1 MSDTTPPADG
11 LPGIGDLFA
20 MLGLGNPLAS
30 VGKSVEQFKRG
41 VNDFLVAVETFNET
55 MQTINGVAAR
65 VSSLLDDVEAP
76 IRAAVPPL
84 TRTITTADALV
95 QQISGP
101 LEQVAPGIARLAD
114 TLSSPVLTA
123 LPNELGQFLETIS
136 DLGRRLQPLSQM
148 AESAGGLFGGF
159 TNPLASMFGGGRSTG
174 AAAPT
179 AVPMATTAGEPD
191 GAHALGSVWTAIWN
205 LSVRL

>member
-20 MLGLGNPLAS
+20 MFGLGNPLAS
-30 VGKSVEQFKRG
+30 VAKSVEQFKRG

-84 TRTITTADALV
+84 IRTVTTADALV
-95 QQISGP
+95 RQISGP
-101 LEQVAPGIARLAD
+101 IEQVAPGIARLAD
-114 TLSSPVLTA
+114 TLASPVLTA
-123 LPNELGQFLETIS
+123 LPTELGQFLETIS

-159 TNPLASMFGGGRSTG
+159 ANPLASMFSAGRSS
-174 AAAPT
+174 AASAPPSPPVAPS
-179 AVPMATTAGEPD
+179 AVPMPTNSPF
-191 GAHALGSVWTAIWN
+191 L
-205 LSVRL
+205 